1 MTMTMTRVARVGL
14 ANPSYGAVRLKLW
27 PQRSNLRTTFDRDS
41 IMMIMMIM
49 MMITMIMML
58 IIMMIIIMIMM
69 TVDMMMILVWLQCS
83 AVTGQQDNV
92 CVLIQIQVTKS
103 HFGQMDIFLKIANT
117 QMLENAPKS
126 DD

>member
-1 MTMTMTRVARVGL
+1 
-14 ANPSYGAVRLKLW
+14 
-27 PQRSNLRTTFDRDS
+27 
-41 IMMIMMIM
+41 
-49 MMITMIMML
+49 
-58 IIMMIIIMIMM
+58 MM
-69 TVDMMMILVWLQCS
+69 TVDMMMILVWLI